1 MKPTGF
7 ALKKVVLQ
15 ALVLAVVAGASVSFA
30 DPSGPRTLDGG
41 FACPIP
47 LSMKVLRL
55 H

>member
-7 ALKKVVLQ
+7 ALKKIVLQ
-15 ALVLAVVAGASVSFA
+15 AVVLAVLAGAGVSFA
-30 DPSGPRTLDGG
+30 DPGGPKDLDGG